1 MHVIQMNSINNRG
14 PFMKEIIVSILI
26 IIVAIITENKIN
38 CSKEQLYMC
47 KTYHFYIMYM

>member
-1 MHVIQMNSINNRG
+1 
-14 PFMKEIIVSILI
+14 MKEIIVSII